1 MKEINLVYDKW
12 NNDYPYPNFHETL
25 GADSFRDES
34 GFFDFYERYF
44 HVRHG
49 LDRNCLPIRRNR
61 IKDVYENPE
70 KNFFYFIK
78 LSLNLSEIFLNR
90 KSKFSND
97 VVKCLSECK
106 NFNVVFLTEHEGDNE
121 YGFTLL
127 LKIISDLSLN
137 QDQFYILNNNSK
149 LEEYNQKFN
158 SNINTYRLKLIPLT
172 CNSVFSNMKVEYNPN
187 KEGKLFICHNR
198 QQKPHRYAI
207 LSLLKKNEII
217 DNVNWSLTSGQK
229 RNKDDWYFL
238 DSVLDR
244 EQIEEM
250 KPEIEYFFDIDIK
263 NSDFED
269 SKWFMMG
276 NGEVNREG
284 FPELEGSAG
293 ESGGLMLPE
302 HSPAHTNSYINIV
315 NESLFM
321 DDTNVIHI
329 SEKSFRPFA
338 FYQIPIIVATQHHI
352 KKMKEEYGFD
362 FFDDLVNHSYDDL
375 PSIKERI
382 SGVMSEVIRLNNNP
396 KMVMDFY
403 TKNKDRFEKNRE
415 IVCKIPDKLDDYH
428 FFKTMMS

>member
-1 MKEINLVYDKW
+1 MSVINLVYDKW
-12 NNDYPYPNFHETL
+12 NGDYPFPNFHDTL

-44 HVRHG
+44 HARHG
-49 LDRNCLPIRRNR
+49 IDRNCLPIKRNK
-61 IKDVYENPE
+61 IIDVYQNPE
-70 KNFFYFIK
+70 KKFYYFIK

-90 KSKFSND
+90 NSKFSD
-97 VVKCLSECK
+97 EVVKCLKECK

-137 QDQFYILNNNSK
+137 QNQFFILNNNSK
-149 LEEYNQKFN
+149 LEDYNKKFN

-172 CNSVFSNMKVEYNPN
+172 CNSVFSTMDVSFKPN
-187 KEGKLFICHNR
+187 KIGKLFICHNR

-207 LSLLKKNEII
+207 LSLLKKNNII

-238 DSVLDR
+238 DSVLER
-244 EQIEEM
+244 NQIDDM
-250 KPEIEYFFDIDIK
+250 KNEIEYFFDVDIK

-269 SKWFMMG
+269 SSWFMMG

-284 FPELEGSAG
+284 FPELSGSAG

-315 NESLFM
+315 NESIFM
-321 DDTNVIHI
+321 DDVNVIHI

-338 FYQIPIIVATQHHI
+338 FYQIPLIVATQHHI
-352 KKMKEEYGFD
+352 KKMKEEYNFD
-362 FFDDLVNHSYDDL
+362 FFDDLIDHSYDNL
-375 PSIKERI
+375 PTIKERI
-382 SGVMSEVIRLNNNP
+382 QGVISEVIRLNNNQSL
-396 KMVMDFY
+396 VVDFY
-403 TKNKDRFEKNRE
+403 NNNRERFEKNRE
-415 IVCKIPDKLDDYH
+415 IVCRIPDKLDDYD
-428 FFKTMMS
+428 FFKTLMS